1 MKEIRSQF
9 YKRSRSGY
17 AMILGLFI
25 CVLIGVWFYYRSF
38 LGPGIEINTGQK
50 MKNPPWKQWSNLYK
64 ITVRNKLG
72 KPFPIHPKITEKI
85 GLKANLHR
93 GNDERGFLTLVFD
106 PNYTVQGNWAGEYS
120 VGPNKAKEYQ
130 IALGKIRGNFV
141 PYPDRINVKSPH
153 KTDEI
158 YFLAYGLYMLVEYNN
173 ADGGK
178 VRKVNG
184 DLYITGL
191 LAPDFTI
198 RRGQAVITSDN
209 KHYEAFDFEGKAE
222 KSMDLEMLIKTL
234 QQQK

>member
-1 MKEIRSQF
+1 MEGVGVGFSS
-9 YKRSRSGY
+9 RSRAGY

-25 CVLIGVWFYYRSF
+25 CVLIGVLFYYRSL
-38 LGPGIEINTGQK
+38 LGSGIEIETGQK
-50 MKNPPWKQWSNLYK
+50 MKNPPWKQWHNLYK

-85 GLKANLHR
+85 GLKANLHK
-93 GNDERGFLTLVFD
+93 GNDERGFISLVFD
-106 PNYTVQGNWAGEYS
+106 PNYAVQGNWAGEYS

-130 IALGKIRGNFV
+130 IALGKIKGNFV
-141 PYPDRINVKSPH
+141 PYPDRIKVKSPH

-173 ADGGK
+173 AEGGK

-184 DLYITGL
+184 DIYITGW

-198 RRGQAVITSDN
+198 QRGRVVITSDN

-222 KSMDLEMLIKTL
+222 KFIDFKALIESM
-234 QQQK
+234 QQK